1 MNQFPYLYPHSLSEV
16 ERLNEEE
23 LWQDNRDAEV
33 SHTQL
38 TEIFRHSDPAAL
50 MDEAEQAQLAELD
63 DTVTVYRGVTTI
75 NSDNL
80 LALSWTLDYETA
92 DWFARRFDEDG
103 TVYKAQIDKEHIQ
116 NVSVEDVG
124 SFENLEDAYAA
135 GYRLCRHCSPIA
147 KLYRKESDVLQGYC
161 QSHAASVFFKDRFI
175 GISTPISDWRIIPS
189 GKGNEVVLYHKNTL
203 GDKKTGPVPG
213 YHLQRVSQ
221 NTISG
226 YLEYI
231 SDHDLYRNMHPLYPV
246 QSKKNSPPP
255 MKGTKRYRKEQKRAA
270 KKARRQS
277 IAHVLTLIE
286 NLDTQARVARSM

>member
-23 LWQDNRDAEV
+23 LWQD
-33 SHTQL
+33 
-38 TEIFRHSDPAAL
+38 
-50 MDEAEQAQLAELD
+50 
-63 DTVTVYRGVTTI
+63 
-75 NSDNL
+75 
-80 LALSWTLDYETA
+80 
-92 DWFARRFDEDG
+92 
-103 TVYKAQIDKEHIQ
+103 
-116 NVSVEDVG
+116 
-124 SFENLEDAYAA
+124 
-135 GYRLCRHCSPIA
+135 
-147 KLYRKESDVLQGYC
+147 
-161 QSHAASVFFKDRFI
+161 
-175 GISTPISDWRIIPS
+175 
-189 GKGNEVVLYHKNTL
+189 
-203 GDKKTGPVPG
+203 
-213 YHLQRVSQ
+213 SQ